1 MNDYYVF
8 ALRRIDFNKII
19 SVKVGCNYN
28 YHHFNYAFSNRY
40 FYSNFSFSEF
50 LSLKE
55 QNLIKTEIIKVNLSK
70 EKANS
75 LKRLIIT
82 TYNLPKKPCS
92 RSKSILPRK
101 TPSEFDHSQNASKP
115 EFDHNLKSLKVLNQV
130 LNSNFSNQDEFLQI
144 FDQELKDYKYN

>member
-1 MNDYYVF
+1 MTNYYVF
-8 ALRRIDFNKII
+8 ALRRIDTNKII

-40 FYSNFSFSEF
+40 FYSNYSFSEF

-55 QNLIKTEIIKVNLSK
+55 QNLIKIEIIKVNLSK

-75 LKRLIIT
+75 LKRLIT
-82 TYNLPKKPCS
+82 NTYNLPKKPCN

-101 TPSEFDHSQNASKP
+101 SPSEFDHSQNVSKP
-115 EFDHNLKSLKVLNQV
+115 EFEHNLKSLNVLNQV

-144 FDQELKDYKYN
+144 FDQQLEQTK